1 MKNVLKLLMKALSA
15 CFVICIFSLIVA
27 LISREGS
34 IIEWIFGAV
43 GIYSLVISVNLF
55 LIHVIVFLISKLVKP
70 R

>member
-1 MKNVLKLLMKALSA
+1 VT
-15 CFVICIFSLIVA
+15 

-34 IIEWIFGAV
+34 ITEWIFGAV

>member
-15 CFVICIFSLIVA
+15 CFLIGIFSLLVT

-34 IIEWIFGAV
+34 ITEWIFGAV